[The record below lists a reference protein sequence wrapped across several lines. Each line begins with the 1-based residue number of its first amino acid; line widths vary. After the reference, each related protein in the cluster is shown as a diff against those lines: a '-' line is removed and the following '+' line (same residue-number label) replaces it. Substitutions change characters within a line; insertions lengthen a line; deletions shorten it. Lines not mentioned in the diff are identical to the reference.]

1 MDLQKHVRFQS
12 KTSVP
17 VVLSECSGYDAK
29 AESTGSWKRK
39 AVFLALSL
47 WSDGADTVQAIK
59 EVSGWQASRLK
70 TDNLLRSPSA
80 HMYQLMQTARCFWKQ
95 AAHYHLQLQLHTGPV
110 LTGSIGLFTWKQ
122 GARKRTVLV
131 WAHSVAAQPEEQEEA
146 WMYIQRA
153 ACPVQLEMC

>member
-1 MDLQKHVRFQS
+1 MLDFKVRLLSQLFFLNAQAMMPKLKAQDPGKGKLCSLLSACGLMVPTQCKQS
-12 KTSVP
+12 
-17 VVLSECSGYDAK
+17 
-29 AESTGSWKRK
+29 
-39 AVFLALSL
+39 
-47 WSDGADTVQAIK
+47 K
-59 EVSGWQASRLK
+59 EVSGWQVSRLK

-80 HMYQLMQTARCFWKQ
+80 HMYQLMQTACCFWKQ

-146 WMYIQRA
+146 WMYVQRA